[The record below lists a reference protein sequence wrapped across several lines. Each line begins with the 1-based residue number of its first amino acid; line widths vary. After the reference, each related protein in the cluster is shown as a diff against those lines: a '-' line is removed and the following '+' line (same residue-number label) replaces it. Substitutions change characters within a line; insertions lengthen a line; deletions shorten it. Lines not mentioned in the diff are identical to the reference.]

1 MREAMKKY
9 RIVLAFVFII
19 IAFLNHGCKN
29 KTQLIQ
35 DRNYIKHY
43 IETSKFFLSFI
54 TEQPRLI
61 DTSDLPENISKTV
74 ISYYKGYGGE
84 RYLVT
89 FKAYVID
96 VYATENTV
104 KKKLLRQK
112 MTIGDSTTSSILGI
126 KLDTNILLNDFH
138 KDSILNFYFT
148 TDNKLEIRQLERS
161 FKKHSLVLISPAN
174 RIKKEYH
181 TDMILPF
188 DFKLWNSLVKVQ
200 RYKTEKTLKE

>member
-1 MREAMKKY
+1 MRKE
-9 RIVLAFVFII
+9 RIVLAFVFIS
-19 IAFLNHGCKN
+19 IAFLNHGCQN

-35 DRNYIKHY
+35 DRNYLKHY
-43 IETSKFFLSFI
+43 IETSEFFLSFL

-74 ISYYKGYGGE
+74 MSYYKSYGGE
-84 RYLVT
+84 RYLVN

-112 MTIGDSTTSSILGI
+112 MTIGDSTSSKILEI
-126 KLDTNILLNDFH
+126 RLDTAKLLNHFY
-138 KDSILNFYFT
+138 KDSILNFFFT
-148 TDNKLEIRQLERS
+148 TDNKIEIRQLEQS

-174 RIKKEYH
+174 RIKKDYH

-200 RYKTEKTLKE
+200 RYKTEKL

>member
-1 MREAMKKY
+1 MRKE

-35 DRNYIKHY
+35 DRNYLKNY
-43 IETSKFFLSFI
+43 TETSEFFLSFL

-84 RYLVT
+84 RYLVN

-112 MTIGDSTTSSILGI
+112 MTIGDSTSSKILEI
-126 KLDTNILLNDFH
+126 RLDTANLLNHFY
-138 KDSILNFYFT
+138 KDSILNFFFT
-148 TDNKLEIRQLERS
+148 TDNKIEIRQLEQS

-174 RIKKEYH
+174 RIKKDYH

-200 RYKTEKTLKE
+200 RYKTEKL